1 MKILIRP
8 SVRPSGWRC
17 GISVF
22 HNVWSPLRGSPTSK
36 TTDHRPQTTH
46 TSRPTAWPA
55 DPRHPPCM
63 QSQGPSDSTSMHDSS
78 DPSTPRTSQNEH
90 HRKAQ
95 RLLSISVT
103 WVLCRCNA
111 FEAGW
116 LAGWLAVGQG
126 QVGNRA
132 FSNRI
137 ATRQSWTRHASADA
151 GPGGEL
157 AAWLVNRG
165 PAGQWAAGC
174 HRAGVGR
181 GVGEL
186 AVWQRAARPYTV
198 HICAT
203 TRGRIPEQTQH
214 GTQAAEKSGARVEAL
229 RSARKWRSRNLTA
242 AGQGG
247 LAVWCNLQMPCWV
260 WTLLMTSSWP
270 GL

>member
-1 MKILIRP
+1 MCVVRSAAHRRP
-8 SVRPSGWRC
+8 RPQ
-17 GISVF
+17 
-22 HNVWSPLRGSPTSK
+22 
-36 TTDHRPQTTH
+36 TTDHRPPTPHDRQPGLQIPGTHRACKAKGRLIRHQCTTAPTPQPLGPARTNTIGRLRGSSASALH
-46 TSRPTAWPA
+46 GCCVDAMRSR
-55 DPRHPPCM
+55 
-63 QSQGPSDSTSMHDSS
+63 
-78 DPSTPRTSQNEH
+78 
-90 HRKAQ
+90 
-95 RLLSISVT
+95 LV
-103 WVLCRCNA
+103 
-111 FEAGW
+111 GW
-116 LAGWLAVGQG
+116 LAGSRSRPGRQPRL
-126 QVGNRA
+126 
-132 FSNRI
+132 SNRI

-165 PAGQWAAGC
+165 PAGRWAAGC
-174 HRAGVGR
+174 HRADVGR